1 MTIQDTTCSN
11 THTNSTA
18 KRPSLQAEYT
28 LLPLRLLAI
37 AGLALA
43 VTALPAR
50 AQSVL
55 QATLSAPA
63 ELQLGAHDAYRM
75 TLRNGG
81 STAASNATVRLPLP
95 AGLNAMAPLPSGCNV
110 ITDTFGTQTGV
121 RQLRCV
127 LASVPA
133 RATRSWSFVLQAP
146 TMPMNV
152 SHRVLASATNV
163 AGSAWSNTVATRYES
178 FSLPIVPGLAW
189 EMASCN
195 NGTSGPLAWN
205 LCPTSAEIVSEVV
218 LAVGGVVDNAEGYTG
233 AWLQTDPQSL
243 RITWAAEAL
252 SDAVVQNYSVVNS
265 RCLRG
270 PGETVPT
277 QGNPKVYLASRICR
291 L

>member
-1 MTIQDTTCSN
+1 MTTQDSTHSN
-11 THTNSTA
+11 SNQNLA
-18 KRPSLQAEYT
+18 SLQWQHA

-43 VTALPAR
+43 VTATPAR

-63 ELQLGAHDAYRM
+63 ELHLGAHDAYRM

-81 STAASNATVRLPLP
+81 STAASNTTVRLPLP
-95 AGLNAMAPLPSGCNV
+95 AGLNAMAPLPSGCSV
-110 ITDTFGTQTGV
+110 TTDAFGTQTGV

-152 SHRVLASATNV
+152 SHRMLASATNV
-163 AGSAWSNTVATRYES
+163 AGSAWSNTVATRYDS
-178 FSLPIVPGLAW
+178 FSIPIVPGLAW

-252 SDAVVQNYSVVNS
+252 SPGAVQNYGVINS

-270 PGETVPT
+270 PGETVPM